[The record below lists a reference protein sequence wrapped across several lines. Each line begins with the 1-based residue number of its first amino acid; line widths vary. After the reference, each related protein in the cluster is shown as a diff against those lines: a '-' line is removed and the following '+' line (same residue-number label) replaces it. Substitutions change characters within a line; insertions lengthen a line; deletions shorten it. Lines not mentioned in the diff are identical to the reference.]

1 MSGHPVVEYFPPF
14 SLSQMVTLKTFS
26 ICLSQPIFISI
37 SVPTS
42 SPEDV
47 AVQLFN
53 STSALLLWG
62 PPNSRDLNGDL
73 QGYKVIVGSQNTS
86 AHWFNFTLDSEVTSL
101 QLDNLTAETEYW
113 VKIAAYNRQGMGPF
127 SKSVD
132 FKVDPTLLFQHPVH
146 QYPGNRVLQ
155 EIWFVALVSIL
166 AVAIIVAFVATV
178 CIQRKKTSLKNIGH
192 YNGKK
197 IAHSV

>member
-1 MSGHPVVEYFPPF
+1 MKSC
-14 SLSQMVTLKTFS
+14 TA
-26 ICLSQPIFISI
+26 
-37 SVPTS
+37 TS
-42 SPEDV
+42 SGE
-47 AVQLFN
+47 L
-53 STSALLLWG
+53 
-62 PPNSRDLNGDL
+62 
-73 QGYKVIVGSQNTS
+73 VG
-86 AHWFNFTLDSEVTSL
+86 
-101 QLDNLTAETEYW
+101 TEIYM
-113 VKIAAYNRQGMGPF
+113 KIGAYNRQGMGPF

-132 FKVDPTLLFQHPVH
+132 FKVDPALLFQHPVH

-197 IAHSV
+197 DNFFRPPF

>member
-1 MSGHPVVEYFPPF
+1 MALV
-14 SLSQMVTLKTFS
+14 KTFS

-197 IAHSV
+197 IQHGV